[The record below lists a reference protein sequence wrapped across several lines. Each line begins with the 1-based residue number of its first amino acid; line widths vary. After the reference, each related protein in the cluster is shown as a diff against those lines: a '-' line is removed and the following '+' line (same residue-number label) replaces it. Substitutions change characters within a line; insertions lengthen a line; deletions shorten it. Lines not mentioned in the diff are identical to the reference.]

1 MIVWLASYPKSG
13 NTLLRAILS
22 AYFYSNDGLFNLEL
36 LNKIRQFPVN
46 SYFKEIGI
54 NTEDD
59 KAVIQNYIKA
69 QEYINKNNEINF
81 LKTHSSFCRVNES
94 FFTDTKNTLGVIYV
108 IRDPRN
114 VLTSYAHHFG
124 VTEDESLEALIK
136 GKILTRTNRHAI
148 TFVGPWGYH
157 FKTWKNFEKESKYL
171 LVNYEDLI
179 NNKKVTII
187 KILKFIFKIQKNE
200 NQIINHEKL
209 NNIIV
214 STEFKYMQDLERKSS
229 FEEAKTHPKTG
240 EKLQFFHKGPNN
252 KWKNSLSPK
261 FIKEIEKNFSDE
273 MKETG
278 YL

>member
-22 AYFYSNDGLFNLEL
+22 AYFYSNDGFFNLEL
-36 LNKIRQFPVN
+36 LNKIQQFPVN
-46 SYFKEIGI
+46 SYFEKIGI

-59 KAVIQNYIKA
+59 NAVIQNYIKA

-148 TFVGPWGYH
+148 TFVGPWGYN
-157 FKTWKNFEKESKYL
+157 FKTWKHFEKENKYL

-179 NNKKVTII
+179 NNKELLLLRFLNLS
-187 KILKFIFKIQKNE
+187 LKFKKMRI
-200 NQIINHEKL
+200 KL
-209 NNIIV
+209 
-214 STEFKYMQDLERKSS
+214 
-229 FEEAKTHPKTG
+229 
-240 EKLQFFHKGPNN
+240 
-252 KWKNSLSPK
+252 
-261 FIKEIEKNFSDE
+261 
-273 MKETG
+273 
-278 YL
+278 